1 MFNTNLKGLKMKSFE
16 DCLQEQSDNPLK
28 ALGSLPGVDKV
39 EKSGNKY
46 KAIRYVKDLTPE
58 TVKKEQSSL
67 ASIVSGAYGK
77 IDPKDIG
84 WGTIKGKNAVWV
96 SVTK

>member
-1 MFNTNLKGLKMKSFE
+1 MKTFE
-16 DCLQEQSDNPLK
+16 EYLQEQSGNPLK

-39 EKSGNKY
+39 EKSGNGS

-58 TVKKEQSSL
+58 TVKKAQESL
-67 ASIVSGAYGK
+67 ASIVSGAFGK
-77 IDPKDIG
+77 IDPKDMG

-96 SVTK
+96 VVSK